1 MNLAD
6 ELDNLHRHFLDEV
19 LMIKDFLTGTYKAI
33 VRKHSTKQKPFS
45 EKDKQ
50 DLQNIIDHLRNDLEG
65 RGKDEYISASKKVIN
80 YVIRCLTGSKHS
92 EFLAEMTLVY
102 LISFFEAFVKDYLRA
117 ILTSRSEILSSK
129 KILIFEEVATFQSM
143 RELVRYMAEKEVAGL
158 AYDSVDDVAN
168 YFNAKFNINFVRDFL
183 LWPIIREASY
193 RRNIVVHN
201 LGITDKTYC
210 LKTGHKKMG
219 EHLDTSIEY
228 VVKVCDAAI
237 DCIHFTHKRAKK
249 KFVNA
254 RPTVPNTAQTAKAQ
268 T

>member
-33 VRKHSTKQKPFS
+33 VRKQSTKQKPFS
-45 EKDKQ
+45 EKDKK
-50 DLQNIIDHLRNDLEG
+50 DLQKIINYLRND
-65 RGKDEYISASKKVIN
+65 DEYISASKKVIN
-80 YVIRCLTGSKHS
+80 YVIRRMKGSKYS

-129 KILIFEEVATFQSM
+129 KILTFEEVVPFQSM

-219 EHLDTSIEY
+219 ENLDTSIEY

-237 DCIHFTHKRAKK
+237 DFIHFTHKQAKK

-254 RPTVPNTAQTAKAQ
+254 RPTAPNTAQTGES
-268 T
+268 